1 MKVDKEQLRDV
12 LKRLQARKS
21 KPPPTLPNKVQVD
34 REMIKGLLKYRPRL
48 ITELAQR
55 MDKSRH
61 GIYWM
66 MRPEYGNTPRTQEE
80 AQKLN
85 EIVKELLK
93 ETQES
98 LNRAAN
104 K

>member
-1 MKVDKEQLRDV
+1 MRVDKEQLREV
-12 LKRLQARKS
+12 LRRLQAKKS
-21 KPPPTLPNKVQVD
+21 KPSPTLPNRVQVD
-34 REMIKGLLKYRPRL
+34 RDMIKALLKHRPRL
-48 ITELAQR
+48 ISELAQR

-85 EIVKELLK
+85 EIVRELLK
-93 ETQES
+93 ETRDS
-98 LNRAAN
+98 LNTAAN